1 VYIERSKGENNMDKD
16 DYKYKYFK
24 DIVKYWSEESAKI
37 EAKAREFYTT
47 GVPNANVVMEIGK
60 AQGMQKV
67 IRDVEDLIWELER

>member
-1 VYIERSKGENNMDKD
+1 MDND

-24 DIVKYWSEESAKI
+24 DIVRYWSEESAQI
-37 EAKAREFYTT
+37 EAKARSFAT

-60 AQGMQKV
+60 VQGMQKV

>member
-1 VYIERSKGENNMDKD
+1 MDKD

-24 DIVKYWSEESAKI
+24 DIVRYWSEESAKI
-37 EAKAREFYTT
+37 EAKARSFAT